1 MAKSFSQNFSFKKIL
16 KFLLENLPID
26 PAIENWIRA
35 RGGHCEKVSEEEGE
49 VVVRPTVHL
58 MMIVRIM
65 VIMIM
70 IVVMVIIVMM
80 VSQEEGEVVVWP
92 GHGNGDEGQKSRMY
106 QYSF

>member
-49 VVVRPTVHL
+49 VVIRPTVHL
-58 MMIVRIM
+58 VMIMRIM
-65 VIMIM
+65 NIESLELTASPFEKGHI
-70 IVVMVIIVMM
+70 
-80 VSQEEGEVVVWP
+80 P
-92 GHGNGDEGQKSRMY
+92 GLQSPR
-106 QYSF
+106 